1 MRSHDV
7 DQATDRG
14 ICGKIFS
21 QRLSHH
27 DPMPLQAEDVMAF
40 GVRWSNNTNAVDIG
54 LGAPAFDVDAF
65 VLELASTLSAPILDS
80 HGSPDERLTQVAD
93 TMVSCSRTLL
103 PDAT

>member
-1 MRSHDV
+1 
-7 DQATDRG
+7 
-14 ICGKIFS
+14 
-21 QRLSHH
+21 
-27 DPMPLQAEDVMAF
+27 MPLQAEDVMAF

-65 VLELASTLSAPILDS
+65 VLELASILDS